1 MKNIFQTPKITSRRL
16 VTLAMLIALAFIVGK
31 FSIPVIP
38 EQLVISFTFIVNAI
52 IGMVAGPIWG
62 FISFA
67 ILDVVDNLL
76 SGQGNFII
84 WWTLMEAVQGF
95 FYGLFFYGKE
105 LKWSNKKDWLHV
117 TLAVLVT
124 MLISTF
130 IFTPLLVQIYF
141 HVPFWAQYVA
151 GRWLKIFEIPIRI
164 IVIMLVVPRLHASLN
179 YASLLI
185 YKSKTSESYPISEVF
200 FAAKKHST
208 VLFIFKSNGFRV
220 FQTSL

>member
-38 EQLVISFTFIVNAI
+38 EQLVVSFTFIVNAI

-95 FYGLFFYGKE
+95 FYGLFFYEKE

-164 IVIMLVVPRLHASLN
+164 IVIMLVVPRLQRIPELRKLANL
-179 YASLLI
+179 
-185 YKSKTSESYPISEVF
+185 
-200 FAAKKHST
+200 
-208 VLFIFKSNGFRV
+208 
-220 FQTSL
+220 

>member
-67 ILDVVDNLL
+67 ILD
-76 SGQGNFII
+76 
-84 WWTLMEAVQGF
+84 VQGF

-164 IVIMLVVPRLHASLN
+164 IVIMLVVPRLQRIPELRKLANL
-179 YASLLI
+179 
-185 YKSKTSESYPISEVF
+185 
-200 FAAKKHST
+200 
-208 VLFIFKSNGFRV
+208 
-220 FQTSL
+220 

>member
-76 SGQGNFII
+76 R
-84 WWTLMEAVQGF
+84 
-95 FYGLFFYGKE
+95 KE

-164 IVIMLVVPRLHASLN
+164 IVIMLVVPRLQRIPELRKLANL
-179 YASLLI
+179 
-185 YKSKTSESYPISEVF
+185 
-200 FAAKKHST
+200 
-208 VLFIFKSNGFRV
+208 
-220 FQTSL
+220 

>member
-1 MKNIFQTPKITSRRL
+1 MKNIFQTPKLTSKRL

-38 EQLVISFTFIVNAI
+38 EQLVVSFTFIVNAI

-95 FYGLFFYGKE
+95 LYGLFFYGKE
-105 LKWSNKKDWLHV
+105 LKWLNKKDWLHV

-141 HVPFWAQYVA
+141 HVPFLAQYLA

-164 IVIMLVVPRLHASLN
+164 IVIMFVVPRLQRIPELRKLANL
-179 YASLLI
+179 
-185 YKSKTSESYPISEVF
+185 
-200 FAAKKHST
+200 
-208 VLFIFKSNGFRV
+208 
-220 FQTSL
+220 